1 MSAEANVVEPAPPL
15 AAPAQWIKDR
25 AWIAAWWLGGRALVL
40 ATALV
45 VHAVNVRGYSSSASR
60 AHALGLLTGWDGLW
74 YRRVAADGYLLIPGR
89 QSDPAFFP
97 LYPLLLRG
105 VHAFGFGYMTTGLL
119 LSNLALLGALI
130 AFEALTRELFGSTFA
145 RRATVYVAIFPLGYV
160 FSMAYPESVVLA
172 AISLAGL
179 AALRGRWTAAAVC
192 AAAAAL
198 ARPEGLLVA
207 LPVLTNVWRRR
218 DTLSP
223 LKRGVALG
231 AAIAPFAALA
241 SYPVYLGSV
250 LHDPLAWSQAEHAW
264 GRKFSPL
271 GFVGTIVHLPHA
283 IVGNPWLIRDV
294 LCIGAYVAL
303 LVAARRA
310 DTSLPWLVGAA
321 AVVTVP
327 LFSGSFESIGRF
339 GLLALP
345 IFWGLAWVGRR
356 PAADRAIRGASL
368 VLLVALTATIPFV
381 FP

>member
-1 MSAEANVVEPAPPL
+1 MSAEAPAVEPAPPL

-25 AWIAAWWLGGRALVL
+25 AWIATWWLGGRGVVL

-45 VHAVNVRGYSSSASR
+45 IHAVNVRDYSSSASR
-60 AHALGLLTGWDGLW
+60 AHAFGLLTGWDGLW

-105 VHAFGFGYMTTGLL
+105 VRTFGFGYVTAGLL
-119 LSNLALLGALI
+119 LSNLALLGALV

-145 RRATVYVAIFPLGYV
+145 RRATVYVAVFPLGYV
-160 FSMAYPESVVLA
+160 FSMAYPESVVLG

-179 AALRGRWTAAAVC
+179 AALRARWTAVVVC

-198 ARPEGLLVA
+198 ARPEGVLVA
-207 LPVLTNVWRRR
+207 LPVLVAAWRQRH
-218 DTLSP
+218 TLSP
-223 LKRGVALG
+223 LRRGLALG
-231 AAIAPFAALA
+231 AVIAPAAALA

-264 GRKFSPL
+264 GRKFSPV
-271 GFVGTIVHLPHA
+271 GFAGTIVHLPHA
-283 IVGNPWLIRDV
+283 LEGNAWLGRDV
-294 LCIGAYVAL
+294 LAFGVYVAL

-310 DTSLPWLVGAA
+310 GTPLPWLVGAA
-321 AVVTVP
+321 AVVMVP

-356 PAADRAIRGASL
+356 PAADRAIRTASL
-368 VLLVALTATIPFV
+368 ALLVALTATIPFV